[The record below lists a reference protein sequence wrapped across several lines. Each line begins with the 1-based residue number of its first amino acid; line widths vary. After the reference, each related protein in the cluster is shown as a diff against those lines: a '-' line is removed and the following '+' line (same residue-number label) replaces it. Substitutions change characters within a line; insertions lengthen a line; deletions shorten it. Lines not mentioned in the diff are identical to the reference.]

1 MTTRDQMETASPAAG
16 DLDVDAIRSRVRE
29 LKQVCWDCTE
39 HAPETSPA
47 DVEDLLNRC
56 VLEIESG
63 VKQIVS
69 EYSDVSGFGQE
80 DLDAFL
86 GQLKKELDAVQAEN
100 NKISDEV
107 ELITRS
113 IMADSSA
120 LEGDLEG
127 LEYSLDLIGS
137 QGLMK
142 ENAGKVGMDYQSSLM
157 NTDVC
162 HKFEALDLESQIEEK
177 KMLLKSLEYI
187 DCQLRKDD
195 TVEQIEDALTGL
207 KVIEIDGSCIRLSLN
222 TYLPKY
228 KSYQQKIEEAVE
240 TVELNHELLIE
251 LVDGCLEIKNVEIF
265 PNDVHIDDIVD
276 AAKDFRQ
283 SFSELTIH
291 QTPLEW
297 FVRKVQERLIMSTL
311 RRLAVKTAARS
322 RHFLEYVDRD
332 ETIIAHM
339 AGGIDAL
346 IKVPQGWPMLNIA
359 LKLKSLQSSDH
370 HARNIYSSYLRKVEE
385 AANSLDPQQ
394 RMNLS
399 SFMDDIEKIL
409 KEKDFEFQSS
419 KS

>member
-29 LKQVCWDCTE
+29 LKQVCRDCTE

-47 DVEDLLNRC
+47 DAEDLLNRC

-80 DLDAFL
+80 GL

-137 QGLMK
+137 Q
-142 ENAGKVGMDYQSSLM
+142 
-157 NTDVC
+157 
-162 HKFEALDLESQIEEK
+162 ALDLESQIEEK
-177 KMLLKSLEYI
+177 KMLLKSLEHI

-228 KSYQQKIEEAVE
+228 ESYQQKIEEAVE

-359 LKLKSLQSSDH
+359 LKLKSLQSSDR
-370 HARNIYSSYLRKVEE
+370 HARNIYSSYLRKVE
-385 AANSLDPQQ
+385 
-394 RMNLS
+394 
-399 SFMDDIEKIL
+399 
-409 KEKDFEFQSS
+409 
-419 KS
+419 